1 MQSDAKSQAIAL
13 MLDTMQHSLPDM
25 KTAMTV
31 YCGVVADVDQS
42 HVKQAVWRFLRGDV
56 PRANHAFCPS
66 PPEFSIEARRIAELD
81 RLRNTPAIEARPIA
95 YRRNPNSFLAK
106 YERGEIQVTPEARE
120 QLHKRLAGGRNAN
133 PHG

>member
-1 MQSDAKSQAIAL
+1 MQPDAKSQAIAL

-31 YCGVVADVDQS
+31 YCGVVADVDEG

-66 PPEFSIEARRIAELD
+66 PPEFSIEARGIAERE
-81 RLRNTPAIEARPIA
+81 RLEARKA
-95 YRRNPNSFLAK
+95 ELLAK
-106 YERGEIQVTPEARE
+106 FGDELRERNGGDWDQPYTLPPRIRE
-120 QLHKRLAGGRNAN
+120 LAKTLV
-133 PHG
+133 